1 MVSMHAELLWKG
13 ALLGFSIAAPVGP
26 IGALAISRTL
36 RDGRAAGLAT
46 GLGAAS
52 ADGVYGAAAACGLA
66 ALAGPA
72 AAAPWLR
79 WAGGA
84 FLVCYGIRLVATRGR
99 AQAAAPSRAPGGAF
113 FSAFLLTLANPMTI
127 LAFAAM
133 LGSFGVGGSGA
144 AAFMLVAGVFLGS
157 MAWWTVLASVVAAAV
172 ARLGGRWFPV
182 LDGVCGCALAV
193 FGLYALLRG

>member
-1 MVSMHAELLWKG
+1 MDSMHAELLWKG
-13 ALLGFSIAAPVGP
+13 AVLGFSIAAPVGP

-36 RDGRAAGLAT
+36 RDGRAAGFAT
-46 GLGAAS
+46 GLGAAT
-52 ADGVYGAAAACGLA
+52 ADSVYGAAAACGLA

-72 AAAPWLR
+72 AAVPWLR

-99 AQAAAPSRAPGGAF
+99 AQAAAPGRAPGGAF

-133 LGSFGVGGSGA
+133 LGSFGAGGTGA
-144 AAFMLVAGVFLGS
+144 AALMVVAGVFLGS
-157 MAWWTVLASVVAAAV
+157 MAWWTVLASVVAAA
-172 ARLGGRWFPV
+172 AGRLGGRWFPV

-193 FGLYALLRG
+193 FGLFALLGR

>member
-1 MVSMHAELLWKG
+1 
-13 ALLGFSIAAPVGP
+13 
-26 IGALAISRTL
+26 
-36 RDGRAAGLAT
+36 
-46 GLGAAS
+46 
-52 ADGVYGAAAACGLA
+52 
-66 ALAGPA
+66 
-72 AAAPWLR
+72 
-79 WAGGA
+79 
-84 FLVCYGIRLVATRGR
+84 VATRGR